1 MDSYDSAR
9 KGHKKVPFSKKQYNS
24 YLEEFNSIN
33 EFQQIINQGV
43 SKLQGGILNV
53 GRSLDSKE
61 LDNILNVVESFV
73 HDKNLFFDFIKRFY
87 GETYEIG
94 ASSFN
99 RYSEDNGI
107 DLESLPREWYSGV
120 GKGRGVQTPKQRFL
134 ENKKGLSILASLGV
148 GPGEYEKGLQN
159 VEERL
164 SLKQKQF
171 DDNSSLT
178 SEMQDAQNIV
188 TRYKEKLAVAENS
201 INEIESTF
209 KQYLTKTK
217 SGSKID
223 WKAIRKD
230 DTLSLL
236 FSQQEITDFSK
247 QYKKDQDFI
256 KKGKPKEVIDA
267 ESYLQNVG
275 ENGNVLLQEISY
287 LTQIKTLL
295 QDTIAIESRNRARI
309 EQSKI
314 ASLQQAQQAQLPQET
329 PKAEKT
335 QEVGSA
341 SQSAEQSAKNAEKA
355 LKGEREAVEENNKAL
370 QQHAK
375 DMGEAAQ
382 SEKEKVNISNELS
395 KVLEKEKG
403 NLNNAEKANDSLI
416 EKELTLSD
424 TIKQTGKDIDKY
436 SYNYRK
442 VKLNTK
448 DGGHT
453 YLDEAGNKLDYIY
466 SASGIGSAL
475 YESGMSEAALAQ
487 TKFFTDAARKGKNV
501 QTNFDVNRIIN
512 GSYNRNDQT

>member
-43 SKLQGGILNV
+43 SKLQGGILKV

-73 HDKNLFFDFIKRFY
+73 RDKKLFFDFIKRFY

-107 DLESLPREWYSGV
+107 DLESLPREWYSGA

-256 KKGKPKEVIDA
+256 KKGQPKEVIDA

-329 PKAEKT
+329 PKATKT
-335 QEVGSA
+335 QGADSA

-395 KVLEKEKG
+395 KVLEKEKA

-442 VKLNTK
+442 VKLDTK